1 MAASKKV
8 FKSKPNTGSMPE
20 KRSSLNLGIFT
31 VTALHYTDLED
42 TVLRKLKKY
51 RRVSIVLS
59 VIKHESNI
67 VAAFFPFASC

>member
-31 VTALHYTDLED
+31 VTTLHYTDLED

>member
-1 MAASKKV
+1 MKYALK
-8 FKSKPNTGSMPE
+8 E
-20 KRSSLNLGIFT
+20 KFTELGMFT